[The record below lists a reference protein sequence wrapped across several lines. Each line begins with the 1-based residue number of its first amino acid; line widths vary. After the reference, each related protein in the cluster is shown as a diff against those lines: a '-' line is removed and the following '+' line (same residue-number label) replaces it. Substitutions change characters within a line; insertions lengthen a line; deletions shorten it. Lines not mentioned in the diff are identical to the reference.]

1 MSLEDTANQRVIAG
15 AAATLSFQGVDQY
28 GEPADPGTVTVEIT
42 RADGTELVAS
52 GTATTGSG
60 SSPRTYALT
69 ASQTAEL
76 DRLTAVWSVSSTAIA
91 QTVIDVVGG
100 VYVSQ
105 TQAAAMEP
113 TLGTSGTSTAVFR
126 TARSEVE
133 TMFEDSCRRAFVPRL
148 TVEYLDGS
156 GLSSLVLRYPQLRRV
171 RWVLVDGEELDSDLV
186 DAIPADPAGVAKLDG
201 CWPRCRVTVGY
212 EHGFQTP
219 PADVVHAAV
228 HAIRYQTNTFRAG
241 ITDRAISYQPIE
253 GGNVV
258 IATPGLGP
266 WVTGIPAVD
275 EVLKRYRWSRPVVA

>member
-76 DRLTAVWSVSSTAIA
+76 DRLTAVWSESSTAIA
-91 QTVIDVVGG
+91 QTEIDDVGG

-105 TQAAAMEP
+105 TQA
-113 TLGTSGTSTAVFR
+113 
-126 TARSEVE
+126 
-133 TMFEDSCRRAFVPRL
+133 
-148 TVEYLDGS
+148 
-156 GLSSLVLRYPQLRRV
+156 LVLRYPQLRRV